1 MHGALPRCL
10 LLTAVVLAG
19 CTTDEVS
26 SPMSNESELGSAKAG
41 GSLPVLASASLKEQD
56 FAGLPEA
63 AQRFQIELRF
73 INTPTDAQ
81 RSQFEQAAAR
91 WQGIIHGDVLE
102 TVGTIPANGC
112 GPTIPLPEFSGVID
126 DILINVL
133 LQPIDGPGAVLG
145 RAGACFVRTNDG
157 LPLYGVMFFDTDDL
171 AFLEQNSL
179 LDEVIVHEMGHVLG
193 FSAGI
198 FNLNIPGV
206 FSRTLLANPNTA
218 DPRFLGETA
227 IDKYTSLG
235 GTLPT
240 VPIEGTP
247 CGAGT
252 RNSHWDEVTFFNE
265 LMTGFINGASA
276 NFINPL
282 SRMTSAA
289 MRDLGY
295 NAVPSVDEGYTMR
308 TSPNPDPCQ
317 PVTTTASFS
326 KKGSSGSVGGDWLD
340 IATREVIIEPVGRVE

>member
-1 MHGALPRCL
+1 MRRILPGTL
-10 LLTAVVLAG
+10 LLGATLFAG
-19 CTTDEVS
+19 CTSDEVS
-26 SPMSNESELGSAKAG
+26 SPSTPYSELSHAKAG
-41 GSLPVLASASLKEQD
+41 QDALPVLKTARLEEQD
-56 FAGLPEA
+56 YAGLPDA
-63 AQRFQIELRF
+63 AERFQITLRF
-73 INTPTDAQ
+73 INPPTTAQ
-81 RSQFEQAAAR
+81 RSQFEGAAAR

-102 TVGTIPANGC
+102 TAGTIPANGC
-112 GPTIPLPEFSGVID
+112 GASIPLPAFDGVID

-171 AFLEQNSL
+171 AFLEQNNL

-206 FSRTLLANPNTA
+206 FSRNLLANPNTA
-218 DPRFLGETA
+218 DPRFLGEVA
-227 IDKYTSLG
+227 GAMYTTIG

-252 RNSHWDEVTFFNE
+252 RNSHWDETTFFNE

-276 NFINPL
+276 NFFNPL

-295 NAVPSVDEGYTMR
+295 NAVPSVDEGYTYR
-308 TSPNPDPCQ
+308 ASPLPDPCA
-317 PVTTTASFS
+317 PVTTTTAS
-326 KKGSSGSVGGDWLD
+326 KKAPGATGGDWLD
-340 IATREVIIEPVGRVE
+340 IASREVILEPVGRVE

>member
-1 MHGALPRCL
+1 MRSIVLRSL
-10 LLTAVVLAG
+10 LLGAVVLAG

-26 SPMSNESELGSAKAG
+26 SPMSNESELSSAKG
-41 GSLPVLASASLKEQD
+41 GGDPLPVLTTASLEEQD
-56 FAGLPEA
+56 FPGVPEA
-63 AQRFQIELRF
+63 AQRFQISLRF
-73 INTPTDAQ
+73 INTPTAAQ

-102 TVGTIPANGC
+102 VEGTIPANGC
-112 GPTIPLPEFSGVID
+112 GAGIPLPAFTGVID

-171 AFLEQNSL
+171 AFLEQNGL

-227 IDKYTSLG
+227 IDMYSSIG

-240 VPIEGTP
+240 VPVEGTP

-282 SRMTSAA
+282 SRVTSGA

-295 NAVPSVDEGYTMR
+295 NAVPSVDEGYTLR

-317 PVTTTASFS
+317 PVTTTS
-326 KKGSSGSVGGDWLD
+326 KKGSSATGGDGLD
-340 IATREVIIEPVGRVE
+340 IGSREVILEPVGRVE